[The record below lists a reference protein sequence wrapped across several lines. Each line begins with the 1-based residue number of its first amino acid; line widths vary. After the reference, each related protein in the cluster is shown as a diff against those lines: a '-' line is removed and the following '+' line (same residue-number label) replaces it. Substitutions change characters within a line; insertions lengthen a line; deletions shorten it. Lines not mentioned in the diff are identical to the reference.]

1 MIKKDEIA
9 PVVWGS
15 ETPVEGKTY
24 SFSGPIKA
32 KSSPF
37 KKTWKEK
44 DEHERKFIDGKFN
57 GETPDG
63 KLKFTGHK
71 FIGDLD
77 NRDFDLFILQMR
89 RNGASG
95 ARIRNVISAVKSLI
109 SFLSMGSLLTSC

>member
-1 MIKKDEIA
+1 MIKQNESA

-15 ETPVEGKTY
+15 ETPVKGKTY

-37 KKTWKEK
+37 KKTWKEE

-71 FIGDLD
+71 FIGDQKD
-77 NRDFDLFILQMR
+77 KKGKVFPKKSR
-89 RNGASG
+89 R
-95 ARIRNVISAVKSLI
+95 KY
-109 SFLSMGSLLTSC
+109 SFTLPKNFTVA